1 MRSSV
6 KSCSGSFQNLK
17 EKVTDNKIRIICT
30 CHEKQASI
38 NNMKVTVVK
47 IIVELPSKSLA
58 YELISRGNNTV
69 PLADTRSHNSD
80 LFG

>member
-1 MRSSV
+1 MQCFFS
-6 KSCSGSFQNLK
+6 KFE
-17 EKVTDNKIRIICT
+17 EKVIDNKIRIICS

-38 NNMKVTVVK
+38 NSMKATVVK

-58 YELISRGNNTV
+58 YELISRGNNTA
-69 PLADTRSHNSD
+69 PLAGTQSHKSD